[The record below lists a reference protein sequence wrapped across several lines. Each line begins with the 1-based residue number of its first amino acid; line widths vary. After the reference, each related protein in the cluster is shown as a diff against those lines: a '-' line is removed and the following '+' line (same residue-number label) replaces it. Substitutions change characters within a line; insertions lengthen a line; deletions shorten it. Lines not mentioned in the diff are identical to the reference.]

1 MSLFNRIF
9 KSKYLHYFVIC
20 IMAILLLYNISNRYM
35 FADESVEAL
44 IGKNILQFGF
54 PKVWDGTNLSLAGV
68 NGNEFNEALIPI
80 RNNWLPYYIAAL
92 GQLISNILGLGVQAS
107 VGIMRVLFSLI
118 GIAGAFGYYHL
129 AKELSRSYVKANIS
143 LCLFAFS
150 IPLLL
155 YIRSIYYLAPTLTFT
170 IITVLFYIKYINCR
184 KKKQLFM
191 FLSSAVF
198 LFHSFYPYF
207 FITVFS
213 LILIYFIFDYDKDT
227 FKELLVGSGCVAI
240 LTIPWYLYIR
250 LYLNSVEKSAIVSIS
265 FFLKSLLGYVW
276 QIHAYFFPF
285 IPILILSLIVFLIA
299 RKNGYPK
306 AKSQNHNRKK
316 KILWLWKKRK
326 KFRSVTLIF
335 TIILINLIVI
345 SITNNFL
352 DTRRMISSIPFL
364 FILFS
369 YTISYLYT
377 HIKIL
382 GVVVL
387 AVSLFTNFLH
397 VSPYLVIKKLDVSTI
412 DTIICPPLPYF
423 NSDPNWQ
430 NKKADLS
437 EYLENICKVE
447 SYPIYYLEEIM
458 HTYEDADK
466 GMVNFLNEYA
476 EPGQKVYLI
485 GYQYETI
492 AFYTGLQVV
501 NRLDPNDDPLPSAY
515 KSYPNA
521 SRFQY
526 LTQYSIELCDWIIE
540 RRVSNPVSRD
550 AFWHDESKFEKIYID
565 SPDSKPWNEIW
576 DHSFYTDNSFFG
588 FYVYR
593 NRSTTDP
600 IT

>member
-1 MSLFNRIF
+1 MSIF

-54 PKVWDGTNLSLAGV
+54 PKVWDGTNLSMAGV
-68 NGNEFNEALIPI
+68 NGNEFNESLIPI

-92 GQLISNILGLGVQAS
+92 GQLISNILGLSVQTS
-107 VGIMRVLFSLI
+107 VGVMRMLFSLI

-129 AKELSRSYVKANIS
+129 VKELSRSHVKANIS

-150 IPLLL
+150 VPLLL

-170 IITVLFYIKYINCR
+170 ITTVLFYIKYVNYR
-184 KKKQLFM
+184 KRKQLFM

-207 FITVFS
+207 FIIVFS

-227 FKELLVGSGCVAI
+227 FKELLIGSGCVAI

-250 LYLNSVEKSAIVSIS
+250 LYLNSVEKSAVVSIS
-265 FFLKSLLGYVW
+265 IFFKSLFGYVW

-285 IPILILSLIVFLIA
+285 IPILILSLLIFLIT
-299 RKNGYPK
+299 RKNRYQK
-306 AKSQNHNRKK
+306 VKLQNHNIKMN
-316 KILWLWKKRK
+316 ILWLWKERK
-326 KFRSVTLIF
+326 KFRPITLIF

-352 DTRRMISSIPFL
+352 DTRRMISSIPFI

-369 YTISYLYT
+369 YIISYLYK

-382 GVVVL
+382 GVIVL
-387 AVSLFTNFLH
+387 AVSLFTNFFH
-397 VSPYLVIKKLDVSTI
+397 VSPYLVIKKLDISTI

-437 EYLENICKVE
+437 EYIENICKIE

-458 HTYEDADK
+458 NTYEDADR
-466 GMVNFLNEYA
+466 GMVNFLNEHA

-501 NRLDPNDDPLPSAY
+501 NRLNPNDDPLPSVY
-515 KSYPNA
+515 KAYPNA

-526 LTQYSIELCDWIIE
+526 LTQYSIEQCDWIIE
-540 RRVSNPVSRD
+540 RRVSNPVSD
-550 AFWHDESKFEKIYID
+550 NAFWHDNSKFEKIYID

-576 DHSFYTDNSFFG
+576 DHSFYTDNSFSG